1 MAAITHSTKHLIRHT
16 TVNSRPSILS
26 TMASHPSL
34 VFVGWNTRR
43 RQFSK
48 LSGVSSPCPRNMN
61 LAPKSSEENTAI
73 LPSEDNPE
81 DGVSLGTMKLPS
93 DIDIAK
99 FEVLLF
105 QWANSLCQGA
115 NLPLPVPLRVDK
127 ITSGVRTWFYLNWRW
142 KDRNC
147 LVFPATASSSP
158 IFRAIRNGRLKDQS
172 PPGEPRIMRSLL
184 SALKKSVEIAV
195 DLVIDSSCEG
205 GSSQFRHKLW
215 SQRCMIPGI
224 LNKKTPIEYLPLLP
238 ALDECSGLKDVS
250 IVERKELLELL
261 LSRIMQLLL
270 ASRL

>member
-48 LSGVSSPCPRNMN
+48 LSGVSSPCPRNMS
-61 LAPKSSEENTAI
+61 LAPKSSEENTDI
-73 LPSEDNPE
+73 FPSEDNPE

-127 ITSGVRTWFYLNWRW
+127 IASGVRLGFISIGDGKTEVLVYI
-142 KDRNC
+142 DC

-195 DLVIDSSCEG
+195 V
-205 GSSQFRHKLW
+205 
-215 SQRCMIPGI
+215 
-224 LNKKTPIEYLPLLP
+224 
-238 ALDECSGLKDVS
+238 
-250 IVERKELLELL
+250 
-261 LSRIMQLLL
+261 
-270 ASRL
+270 